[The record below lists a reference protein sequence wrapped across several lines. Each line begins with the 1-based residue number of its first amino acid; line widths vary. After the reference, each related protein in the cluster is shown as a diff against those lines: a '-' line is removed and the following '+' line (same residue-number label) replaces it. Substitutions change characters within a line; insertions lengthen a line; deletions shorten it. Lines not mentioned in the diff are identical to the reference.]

1 MSPKTKKTNEPL
13 NFALIGCGGIAQTHL
28 EAIDEASEAQL
39 VAVADVNKE
48 AAQLVADRYK
58 CAALKDYRRVL
69 NGKTIDAVVICTPP
83 STHAEIANF
92 FLKKG
97 IHVLCEKP
105 FALNSKQAK
114 QMFKAAEENDC
125 LLMMASK
132 FRYVEDVI
140 WAKSLIASGILGEI
154 VLFENVFCSHVDMR
168 HRWNSNKA
176 LAGGGVLI
184 DNGSHSIDIARFLLG
199 PLVKVQ
205 AEKGRNVQ
213 GLEVEDTAH
222 IYFKTHLDTQGVVDL
237 SWSIHKEL
245 DSYVEIFGTQGA
257 LSIGWKTSK
266 YRQSETLDWVNFGT
280 GYDKLGAFRRQLENF
295 VLSIKGRENPLITPI
310 DGLESVRVI
319 EAAYKSMDKD
329 KWVTVDSEPMN
340 AAPEKTQ
347 SFATS
352 PAALSIQQL
361 ALIL

>member
-1 MSPKTKKTNEPL
+1 MAPKTKKINEPL
-13 NFALIGCGGIAQTHL
+13 NFVLIGCGGIAQTHL
-28 EAIDEASEAQL
+28 QAIAEVPEAQL
-39 VAVADVNKE
+39 VAVADVNEE
-48 AAQLVADRYK
+48 AAQLAADQYK
-58 CAALKDYRRVL
+58 CSALKDYRRVL
-69 NGKTIDAVVICTPP
+69 NGKKIDAVVICTPP
-83 STHAEIANF
+83 NTHTKIANF

-97 IHVLCEKP
+97 VHILCEKP

-114 QMFKAAEENDC
+114 QMVKAAEENDC

-154 VLFENVFCSHVDMR
+154 VLVGNVFCSHVDMR
-168 HRWNSNKA
+168 HRWNSNRA

-205 AEKGRNVQ
+205 AEKGRSVQ

-222 IYFKTHLDTQGVVDL
+222 IYFKTHLDTKGGIDL
-237 SWSIHKEL
+237 SWAIHKER
-245 DSYVEIFGTQGA
+245 DSYVEIFGTEGV

-280 GYDKLGAFRRQLENF
+280 GYDKLGAFKRQLENF
-295 VLSIKGRENPLITPI
+295 VASVKGRENPLITSI

-319 EAAYKSMDKD
+319 EAAYTATYNYKL
-329 KWVTVDSEPMN
+329 VTVDSEPMN
-340 AAPEKTQ
+340 AAREDTQ
-347 SFATS
+347 SFSTS

>member
-1 MSPKTKKTNEPL
+1 MTPKTKKINEPL
-13 NFALIGCGGIAQTHL
+13 DFALIGCGGIAQTHL
-28 EAIDEASEAQL
+28 QAIAELSETQL
-39 VAVADVNKE
+39 VAVADVNEK
-48 AAQLVADRYK
+48 AAQDVADQHK
-58 CAALKDYRRVL
+58 CSALKDYRRLL
-69 NGKTIDAVVICTPP
+69 NGKKIDAVVICTPP

-105 FALNSKQAK
+105 LAVNSKQAK
-114 QMFKAAEENDC
+114 QMVKAAEENDC

-132 FRYVEDVI
+132 FRYVEDII
-140 WAKSLIASGILGEI
+140 WAKSLIASGILGDI
-154 VLFENVFCSHVDMR
+154 VLFENVFCSHVDMND
-168 HRWNSNKA
+168 RWNSNKKI
-176 LAGGGVLI
+176 AGGGVLI

-205 AEKGRNVQ
+205 AEKGRSVQ

-222 IYFKTHLDTQGVVDL
+222 IYFKTHLDTQGVIDL
-237 SWSIHKEL
+237 SWSIHKER
-245 DSYVEIFGTQGA
+245 DSYVEIFGTEGA

-266 YRQSETLDWVNFGT
+266 YRQSETLHWVDFGT
-280 GYDKLGAFRRQLENF
+280 GYDKLGAFKRQLENF
-295 VLSIKGRENPLITPI
+295 VATIKGREKPLITSV

-329 KWVTVDSEPMN
+329 KWVTVDSESMN
-340 AAPEKTQ
+340 VARKDAQ
-347 SFATS
+347 SFSTS
-352 PAALSIQQL
+352 AAALSIQQM

>member
-1 MSPKTKKTNEPL
+1 MPSKTKNTNEPL

-28 EAIDEASEAQL
+28 QAIAEVPEAQL
-39 VAVADVNKE
+39 VSVTDVNEE
-48 AAQLVADRYK
+48 AAQLAADKYK
-58 CAALKDYRRVL
+58 CTALKDHRKVI
-69 NGKTIDAVVICTPP
+69 NGKKIDAAIICTPP

-92 FLKKG
+92 FLRKG
-97 IHVLCEKP
+97 VNVLCEKP
-105 FALNSKQAK
+105 FALNSKQAR
-114 QMFKAAEENDC
+114 QMVKTAEENEC

-168 HRWNSNKA
+168 HRWNSNRA

-222 IYFKTHLDTQGVVDL
+222 IYFKTHLDTQGVIDL
-237 SWSIHKEL
+237 SWSIHKER

-266 YRQSETLDWVNFGT
+266 YRQNETLDWVDFGT
-280 GYDKLGAFRRQLENF
+280 GYDKLGAFKRQLENF
-295 VLSIKGRENPLITPI
+295 VASIKGRENPLITSI
-310 DGLESVRVI
+310 DGLESVKVI
-319 EAAYKSMDKD
+319 EAAYQSMAKD
-329 KWVTVDSEPMN
+329 KWIAVDGKLMEADRKYTRPFPN
-340 AAPEKTQ
+340 
-347 SFATS
+347 S
-352 PAALSIQQL
+352 PAMESMQQQ
-361 ALIL
+361 ALI